1 MERHVGTATAS
12 LFGDEFNYMQYGY
25 WKDAEGSNAM
35 QGSEFLSFSSHSDGL
50 SNSLR
55 QF

>member
-1 MERHVGTATAS
+1 MTWCLIKHRDNFIFYLGAGIV
-12 LFGDEFNYMQYGY
+12 NGY

-35 QGSEFLSFSSHSDGL
+35 QGSEFLSFPSHSDGL